1 VFFLSRVFRKGR
13 LFKGEILAAVRES
26 ENKSPDREDEK
37 VLESIEDLR
46 SEVRELRNM
55 VNLLVE
61 MIVSIEV
68 PEDMEGESE
77 GNMMGYDS
85 LLKNGKY
92 CM

>member
-1 VFFLSRVFRKGR
+1 M
-13 LFKGEILAAVRES
+13 AAVRES

>member
-1 VFFLSRVFRKGR
+1 LTIQFGWIL
-13 LFKGEILAAVRES
+13 KGEKLTQAKGKKEA
-26 ENKSPDREDEK
+26 KADDEK

-55 VNLLVE
+55 VNLLVD
-61 MIVSIEV
+61 MIVNIETTD
-68 PEDMEGESE
+68 DMDFDPE
-77 GNMMGYDS
+77 GNMMGFDP

>member
-1 VFFLSRVFRKGR
+1 
-13 LFKGEILAAVRES
+13 LAAVRES

>member
-1 VFFLSRVFRKGR
+1 MAQSCVFQQPIIIVR
-13 LFKGEILAAVRES
+13 LIHKGEKLTQVKGKKNA
-26 ENKSPDREDEK
+26 DDQK

-55 VNLLVE
+55 VNLLVD
-61 MIVSIEV
+61 MIVNIET
-68 PEDMEGESE
+68 PDDMDFDPD
-77 GNMMGYDS
+77 GNMMGFDP

>member
-1 VFFLSRVFRKGR
+1 M
-13 LFKGEILAAVRES
+13 FKGEMLTGVRES
-26 ENKSPDREDEK
+26 KNKSPDNEDEK

-68 PEDMEGESE
+68 PEDVEGESE